1 MFESVWWKET
11 GPRVIRYTGLQGR
24 GGGGSCSVTA
34 EGGVAGGGGGMWLRR
49 GGVQGKWLL

>member
-1 MFESVWWKET
+1 MVERNWA
-11 GPRVIRYTGLQGR
+11 QGHKIHWAAR
-24 GGGGSCSVTA
+24 EGGGGSCSVTA